1 MPLDGIE
8 IVEQGGQ
15 VFIRV
20 QPNSVRSQVDAQAI
34 LSLLDESGYGD
45 WAYDS
50 ATLAQAA
57 LDCNTRNTPFVVMVA
72 EQRDAH
78 IDIEIADDEMEATV
92 SLTPGKG
99 GQNASVE
106 SLLAALLS
114 AGINVGIDHDAVREA
129 VNADGA
135 EKFVV
140 ARGEVPKEGSDSG
153 FTSLVAEASDRAPR
167 VNEFGLIDYREHGAL
182 TLVEPG
188 AALMRRTPAVHG
200 KPGHT
205 VLGNPVEAQPV
216 RDEPFSD
223 QLSGAKVS
231 VDDPDLLTADI
242 AGAPVVVNC
251 GVVVEAVLRVKEVD
265 LASGNIY
272 FDGTV
277 QVEGD
282 VNQNMKVQ
290 ATGDIFVDGTVEG
303 GALRAKGNVRV
314 KGGIIAASTVDAGGS
329 ISARFAEGSSLSAGT
344 IIALDDASLDS
355 TLIAANQI
363 LIGAKNPQRG
373 RLVGGVATAKLLLRV
388 PILGSDKSALTKVVL
403 GYDADLE
410 ARFKQLE
417 QRLEQEKAN
426 EDNLQKLCKQLIAI
440 KDPKGMLERAKASW
454 RSATQTWGKSLV
466 ERTVL
471 NQERAAILGAKLE
484 IGVQTVGAID
494 FSIGSQR
501 LKLSKEYGKGS
512 FGMDRESRIAFTTPD
527 GKATVAI

>member
-1 MPLDGIE
+1 
-8 IVEQGGQ
+8 
-15 VFIRV
+15 
-20 QPNSVRSQVDAQAI
+20 
-34 LSLLDESGYGD
+34 
-45 WAYDS
+45 
-50 ATLAQAA
+50 
-57 LDCNTRNTPFVVMVA
+57 
-72 EQRDAH
+72 
-78 IDIEIADDEMEATV
+78 
-92 SLTPGKG
+92 
-99 GQNASVE
+99 
-106 SLLAALLS
+106 
-114 AGINVGIDHDAVREA
+114 
-129 VNADGA
+129 
-135 EKFVV
+135 
-140 ARGEVPKEGSDSG
+140 
-153 FTSLVAEASDRAPR
+153 
-167 VNEFGLIDYREHGAL
+167 
-182 TLVEPG
+182 
-188 AALMRRTPAVHG
+188 
-200 KPGHT
+200 
-205 VLGNPVEAQPV
+205 
-216 RDEPFSD
+216 
-223 QLSGAKVS
+223 
-231 VDDPDLLTADI
+231 
-242 AGAPVVVNC
+242 VVNC